1 MKNLK
6 KGRWYWE
13 LGGGGVDGAGEKYW
27 GFECTV
33 NTTMCCSNM
42 SR

>member
-6 KGRWYWE
+6 KGRWYI
-13 LGGGGVDGAGEKYW
+13 LGGGGVEGEKYQKYW

-33 NTTMCCSNM
+33 NTTMCCSNT